1 MFHQQNRCG
10 FAQIRNLWLLQNTQ
24 FCSIFIDSIQ
34 QHWHLIGKIDYM
46 VRMFHH
52 CNISLL
58 PQVRMNVQH
67 CYRTHCGDSTLCF
80 HQMFWIRSCILF
92 LGTHSSSRSR
102 THVTTWIL
110 GLNHGWNR
118 TFINAPGAC
127 QSLGT
132 WLHDRSHPLRHW
144 VINKSVM
151 YKPSRPEKLL
161 AFWLPKSP
169 RSSMKPMFGLSVSS
183 RRSISD
189 NKCLLAGHW
198 TGPHLLDNHTTHDD
212 WIYDCNVHQNACFII
227 CIQFRLS
234 PNLLSTSR
242 SHLFDVGW
250 LYASSQFWC
259 IFFPPLQQS
268 CQRFVKTFTA
278 KEQKTSSC
286 PLSLLKITWSS
297 WLALFLLT
305 LPQLW
310 FEVLLN
316 LVPPCIFVEHH

>member
-1 MFHQQNRCG
+1 MYNIVIEHIVETQL
-10 FAQIRNLWLLQNTQ
+10 FASIK
-24 FCSIFIDSIQ
+24 CSGLDLVS
-34 QHWHLIGKIDYM
+34 
-46 VRMFHH
+46 
-52 CNISLL
+52 CSLG
-58 PQVRMNVQH
+58 
-67 CYRTHCGDSTLCF
+67 RTAVPGLEL
-80 HQMFWIRSCILF
+80 MLRLEF
-92 LGTHSSSRSR
+92 LG
-102 THVTTWIL
+102 WIMGEIVPL
-110 GLNHGWNR
+110 SMLQG
-118 TFINAPGAC
+118 TC